1 MAFEFEPGFGYD
13 VELKYT
19 KTDGSPGA
27 LDLPPTGLE
36 VVLSTPGIA
45 TAMVDAFDPATG
57 IAMVHI
63 DHNGGVGEFTASV
76 TADGDLLPG
85 DNHKFPIVWSE
96 IFVAIPPLGSTGVFA
111 QVSGKRPTA
120 VAP

>member
-13 VELKYT
+13 VELRYT

-27 LDLPPTGLE
+27 LDLPAGGLE

-45 TAMVDAFDPATG
+45 TAVVDAFDPATG

-96 IFVAIPPLGSTGVFA
+96 NFSALAPLGSTGVSA
-111 QVSGKRPTA
+111 NIGAKRPTV